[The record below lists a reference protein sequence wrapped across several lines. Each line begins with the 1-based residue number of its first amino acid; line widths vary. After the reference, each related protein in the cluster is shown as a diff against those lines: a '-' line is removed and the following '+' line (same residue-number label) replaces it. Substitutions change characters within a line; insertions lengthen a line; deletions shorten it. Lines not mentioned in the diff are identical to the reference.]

1 LSNSPRLPIDALLLR
16 LPFKDLSPTYLR
28 QAIENARRE
37 DLEGLGLAEEPLDT
51 GDVSSALLAGE
62 GDGSATL
69 NAREDLVI
77 CGLPLVPFVLSAYH
91 PKLTVK
97 PLVEDGTRLSRGQA
111 IATIS
116 GPANE
121 LLQAERVLL
130 NFLQYLSGIAF
141 QTRIYVDALGDSPT
155 RLLDTRKT
163 TPGYRMLQKY
173 AVACGGAWNHRL
185 GLWDRVML
193 KDNHLAGSDSANGSA
208 LTELVL
214 KAREQNPKLPIEV
227 EVDRIDQIS
236 PVLEAGADIIM
247 LDNFSR
253 EQLSEAVRLIDGQ
266 AYTEASGGI
275 TLDTLPQLGNLGLD
289 FISTG
294 ALVHK
299 ATWKDIGLDW
309 D

>member
-1 LSNSPRLPIDALLLR
+1 LSTSPRLPIETLLKR
-16 LPFKDLSPTYLR
+16 LTFKELSPTYLR
-28 QAIENARRE
+28 QSVDHARRE
-37 DLEGLGLAEEPLDT
+37 DLEGLGLAEEPLDI
-51 GDVSSALLAGE
+51 GDVSSALLSGE

-69 NAREDLVI
+69 NAREELVI
-77 CGLPLVPFVLSAYH
+77 CGLPLAPYVLSSYH
-91 PKLTVK
+91 PKLKVQA
-97 PLVEDGTRLSRGQA
+97 LVEDGTRLQKGDA

-116 GPANE
+116 GPSYE

-130 NFLQYLSGIAF
+130 NFLQYLSGIAS

-173 AVACGGAWNHRL
+173 AVAAGGAWNHRL

-193 KDNHLAGSDSANGSA
+193 KDNHLAGSDAVGGSA
-208 LTELVL
+208 LTQLVQ
-214 KAREQNPKLPIEV
+214 KARELNPDLPIEV
-227 EVDRIDQIS
+227 EVDHIAQIQ
-236 PVLEAGADIIM
+236 PVLDAGADVIM

-253 EQLSEAVRLIDGQ
+253 EQLAEAVQLIQGR

-275 TLDTLPQLGNLGLD
+275 TLDTLPKLGGLGLD

-294 ALVHK
+294 ALVHQ

-309 D
+309 N

>member
-1 LSNSPRLPIDALLLR
+1 MSKSPRLPIDALLLR
-16 LPFKDLSPTYLR
+16 LPFENLSPAYLK
-28 QAIENARRE
+28 QAVETARNE
-37 DLEGLGLAEEPLDT
+37 DLYGYGLAEQPQDG
-51 GDVSSALLAGE
+51 GDVSSALLIEE
-62 GDGSATL
+62 GNGSATL

-77 CGLPLVPFVLSAYH
+77 CGLPLVPYVLKAYH
-91 PKLTVK
+91 PDLTVK
-97 PLVEDGTRLSRGQA
+97 PLVEDGTRLERGQA

-116 GPANE
+116 GPSHE

-130 NFLQYLSGIAF
+130 NYLQYLSGIAF
-141 QTRIYVDALGDSPT
+141 QTRIYVEALGDSTT

-193 KDNHLAGSDSANGSA
+193 KDNHLAGSDATSGSA

-214 KAREQNPKLPIEV
+214 QAREKNPTLPIEV
-227 EVDRIDQIS
+227 EVDRIDQIP

-247 LDNFSR
+247 LDNFTR
-253 EQLSEAVRLIDGQ
+253 DQLAEAVRLIDGQ

-275 TLDTLPQLGNLGLD
+275 TLDTLPTLGDLGLD

-309 D
+309 E